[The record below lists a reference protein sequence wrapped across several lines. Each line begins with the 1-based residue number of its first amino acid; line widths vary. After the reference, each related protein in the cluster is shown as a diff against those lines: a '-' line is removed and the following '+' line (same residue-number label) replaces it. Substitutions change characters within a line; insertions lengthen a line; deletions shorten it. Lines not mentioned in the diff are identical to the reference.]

1 MKIEIDKKKIPYEF
15 KFRSKDR
22 LFTIAVKHSYWQ
34 DRIYLDLLDEER
46 NAILLGE
53 KLVYGRPLAFHLLED
68 KNSNSNIDLPQAFIV
83 PLSIDNKVRIVNL
96 KNLSETVFLE
106 YVER

>member
-15 KFRSKDR
+15 QLRSKDR
-22 LFTIAVKHSYWQ
+22 LFTVVVKHSYCQ

-68 KNSNSNIDLPQAFIV
+68 KNGNLNIDLPQAFIV
-83 PLSIDNKVRIVNL
+83 PLSIDNKVRVVNL

>member
-15 KFRSKDR
+15 QLRSKDR
-22 LFTIAVKHSYWQ
+22 LFTIAVKHLYWQ

-68 KNSNSNIDLPQAFIV
+68 KNSNCFNPYSNGSSFFI
-83 PLSIDNKVRIVNL
+83 
-96 KNLSETVFLE
+96 FL
-106 YVER
+106 YSYHLCFCLRFQSLF

>member
-15 KFRSKDR
+15 QLRSKDR
-22 LFTIAVKHSYWQ
+22 LFTVVVKHSYWQ

-68 KNSNSNIDLPQAFIV
+68 KNSNCFNPYSNGSSFFING
-83 PLSIDNKVRIVNL
+83 DRWIVL
-96 KNLSETVFLE
+96 IKTVFQSLF
-106 YVER
+106 